1 MKERNTAGQDEKL
14 SKLLSSWKV
23 DAQLPP
29 RFQEAVWQR
38 IKRAEASPK
47 TPLWESLLASIQAT
61 LARPALATAY
71 VALLLFA
78 GVGAG
83 YWQAE
88 NRTEQVKLDLQAR
101 YVRAVDPY
109 QMPRSR

>member
-1 MKERNTAGQDEKL
+1 MKETNTSGQDEKL
-14 SKLLSSWKV
+14 SKLLSTWKV

-38 IKRAEASPK
+38 IKRAEATPK
-47 TPLWESLLASIQAT
+47 TPFWERLFAAIQAA
-61 LARPALATAY
+61 LARPAFATAY
-71 VALLLFA
+71 VGVFLFA

-88 NRTEQVKLDLQAR
+88 NRSAQVKLDLQAR
-101 YVRAVDPY
+101 YVRTVDPY
-109 QMPRSR
+109 QMPR